1 MTEVQT
7 NTVARPPL
15 EGVRIISV
23 EQFGAGPWGTMMLAD
38 LGAEI
43 LKIENPETGG
53 DVARYVPP
61 YTVENDSVYFQSF
74 NRNKKSITLNLQHP
88 NTTEVFHRLVSI
100 SDGVFNN
107 LRGDLPAKL
116 GVDYAGSR
124 KSKAINCVLL
134 PLRLRTQRFP
144 CCGTGIRLPDARI
157 CRLDEHNG

>member
-7 NTVARPPL
+7 KTDTRPPL

-61 YTVENDSVYFQSF
+61 YTVEKDSVYFQSF
-74 NRNKKSITLNLQHP
+74 NRNKKKSHP
-88 NTTEVFHRLVSI
+88 ESATPRHNR
-100 SDGVFNN
+100 
-107 LRGDLPAKL
+107 DLPPTGL
-116 GVDYAGSR
+116 HFGR
-124 KSKAINCVLL
+124 
-134 PLRLRTQRFP
+134 RF
-144 CCGTGIRLPDARI
+144 
-157 CRLDEHNG
+157 